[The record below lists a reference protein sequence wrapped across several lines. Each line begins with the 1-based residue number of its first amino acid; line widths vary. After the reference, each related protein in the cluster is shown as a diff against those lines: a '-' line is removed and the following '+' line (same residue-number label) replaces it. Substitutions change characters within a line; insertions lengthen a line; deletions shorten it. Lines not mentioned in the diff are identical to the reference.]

1 MIARGPSSVLALT
14 LALGVC
20 RADDWKA
27 KVDALR
33 PADARAGEAAVLD
46 RVEARAAEL
55 LNGIRHART
64 PADAGRARP
73 ALREKLRA
81 SLGIDRLPHRSEPAR
96 TIGSV
101 ARPGFR
107 IEKILLH
114 PLPGMPVP
122 GHLYVPD
129 GVRGRAPA
137 VLFYVG
143 HWWPDSKA
151 RPDFQAFC
159 VNMARLGF
167 VVLTWDPF
175 GQGERGISSRDHRRV
190 EALLAGVA
198 QQGFA
203 EHETRAALDYLLSRP
218 EVDPKR
224 IGMTGASGGG
234 YNTWITSALDD
245 RIAVAVPVVG
255 TSEFLEQI
263 HVTRPLDWYHAAE
276 HCHFVPGLIRYA
288 NNHELAAMI
297 SPRPLLVVAAAR
309 DQSFP
314 IEGVRQV
321 AAYARALYSASG
333 APDAFGLFEDAAEG
347 HGYQKA
353 KREAAYGWFRRWLQG
368 VGDGR
373 PYPEPATTVPPFD
386 APELRVL
393 EQNRSAGPA
402 MVETAR
408 RLADA
413 LPRRK
418 LRLDEVLGVA
428 NPLPAR
434 RINRPP
440 ASPARFTVRAQD
452 GLEIPGFLLRP
463 QGAERGLLLAV
474 DDRGKEAAV
483 SDLPVDQI
491 LARGWG
497 IAGVD
502 ARGIGELRTAQMGWV
517 AAVGL
522 LAGESF
528 VGRQALD
535 LATAAAALAPASIAV
550 YARGPNA
557 ALAATYLLGLGTRA
571 RCFVLRDGFATHR
584 HFLDRPESLP
594 LSFRLQKEDRDRTTA
609 FDREIPFAYVP
620 FRALEGPDLP
630 DLWRGSNAE
639 GLILDPIDGDWRPL
653 DSAAVARLAPARV
666 RAASGSEAAASLA
679 DFLRSALR

>member
-1 MIARGPSSVLALT
+1 MPRLSIVLGFT
-14 LALGVC
+14 LASTQLC
-20 RADDWKA
+20 RAEDWKA
-27 KVDALR
+27 RVEALR
-33 PADARAGEAAVLD
+33 PSDTRAGESAVLD
-46 RVEARAAEL
+46 RVEARAAAL
-55 LNGIRHART
+55 LGALRHPMSA
-64 PADAGRARP
+64 AAAGRARP
-73 ALREKLRA
+73 VLREKLRA
-81 SLGIDRLPHRSEPAR
+81 SLGIDRLSHPPEPAR

-107 IEKILLH
+107 IEKIVLQ
-114 PLPGMPVP
+114 PLAGMPVP
-122 GHLYVPD
+122 AHLYVPEAL
-129 GVRGRAPA
+129 GGRAPA

-143 HWWPDSKA
+143 HWWPDSKT

-159 VNMARLGF
+159 TNMARLGF

-175 GQGERGISSRDHRRV
+175 GQGERGISSRDHRRT

-203 EHETRAALDYLLSRP
+203 EHETRVALDYLLSRP

-297 SPRPLLVVAAAR
+297 APRPLLVVAAAR

-321 AAYARALYSASG
+321 ADYARTLYSAFG
-333 APDAFGLFEDAAEG
+333 APEKFGLFEDAAEG

-368 VGDGR
+368 AGDGR
-373 PYPEPATTVPPFD
+373 PYPEPATEVPPFD
-386 APELRVL
+386 APELRVF
-393 EQNRSAGPA
+393 EQNRPAGPA

-413 LPRRK
+413 LPRAK
-418 LRLDEVLGVA
+418 LELRDVLGIAGPVRAQRMVRPDASVA
-428 NPLPAR
+428 
-434 RINRPP
+434 RI
-440 ASPARFTVRAQD
+440 TVAAQD
-452 GLEIPGFLLRP
+452 GLDIPGFLLRP
-463 QGAERGLLLAV
+463 QGVERGLLLAV

-483 SDLPVDQI
+483 SDLPIDEF
-491 LARGWG
+491 LARGWA
-497 IAGVD
+497 IAGMD
-502 ARGIGELRTAQMGWV
+502 PRGIGELRTAQMGWV

-535 LATAAAALAPASIAV
+535 LATAAAAFAPASIAV

-557 ALAATYLLGLGTRA
+557 ALAATYFLGLGPKA
-571 RCFVLRDGFATHR
+571 RFFILRDGFATHR
-584 HFLDRPESLP
+584 HFLERAESLP

-630 DLWRGSNAE
+630 DLWRGAKAD

-653 DSAAVARLAPARV
+653 DAAAAQLALPRV
-666 RAASGSEAAASLA
+666 RVALGETAARSLA
-679 DFLRSALR
+679 NFLQKVLD